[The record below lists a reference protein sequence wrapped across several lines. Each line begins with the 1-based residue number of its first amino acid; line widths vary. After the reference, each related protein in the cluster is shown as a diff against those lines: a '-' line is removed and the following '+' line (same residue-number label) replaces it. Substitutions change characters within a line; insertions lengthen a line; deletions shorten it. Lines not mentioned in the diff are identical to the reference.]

1 MNSTLHAL
9 LALTAGHRKRYLAAA
24 ASMVV
29 ASALLYLAPLVPQ
42 IVIDGVLAPSQDASP
57 FVRRTVDAL
66 GGRAALLDRLWLPGL
81 IFVLITAAAGVFTYL
96 RGRWSAAATEAVIRR
111 LRERVYD
118 HVQHLSV
125 AYFDGAE
132 TGDLV
137 QRSTSDVETVRV
149 FLQNHVVEVARAC
162 VMLLA
167 PIPLMVAI
175 DGRMTVAALV
185 LMPLIVG
192 FSTTFFVRMRSTFK
206 AADEAEGRMTTTLQ
220 ENLTGIR
227 VVRAFRRQR
236 FENERFAVRNADH
249 RHHAHRV
256 YRLMAWFWSA
266 SDLLCFAQTA
276 IVVITGVVLLQAG
289 ELQVGAFYY
298 FLTVVTMFIYPLRNM
313 GRVVADLGKAVV
325 ALERIDEV
333 LDESPESSPSD
344 AIGVEKA
351 DGELILEGVELTYP
365 DGTSALR
372 GIDLR
377 VEAGETLALVGPSGS
392 GKSSLVA
399 LLLRLRDADR
409 GTILLDG
416 RDLAGFDRKQVRQ
429 HISVVLQ
436 EPFLFSKTVGANV
449 RLGRAGATQDD
460 VVQATRAAAVHDA
473 VLTFPQGYDT
483 PVGERGVT
491 LSGGQ
496 RQRLALARA
505 LLREPAVL
513 VLDDALSAVDTATEA
528 EILRALERRRGRHT
542 TIIVAHRLTTV
553 SLADRIAVLDAGR
566 IVQVGNHDALVAQD
580 GPYGRLWAL
589 QRSDE
594 HRSQEESA

>member
-1 MNSTLHAL
+1 MNSTVHAL
-9 LALTAGHRKRYLAAA
+9 LSLTSGHQGRYLAAA
-24 ASMVV
+24 AAMVV
-29 ASALLYLAPLVPQ
+29 ASALLYVAPLVPQ
-42 IVIDGVLAPSQDASP
+42 VVLDGVLAPSQDAAP

-66 GGRAALLDRLWLPGL
+66 GGRAVLLEHLWIPAVL
-81 IFVLITAAAGVFTYL
+81 FVLITAAAGVFTYL

-118 HVQHLSV
+118 HVQHLRV

-137 QRSTSDVETVRV
+137 QRSTSDVETLRV
-149 FLQNHVVEVARAC
+149 FLQNHVVEVGRAC

-167 PIPLMVAI
+167 PIPLMLAI
-175 DGRMTVAALV
+175 DRRMTVAALV
-185 LMPLIVG
+185 LIPVIVG

-227 VVRAFRRQR
+227 VVRAFARQR
-236 FENERFAVRNADH
+236 FESERFAGRNAEHRDH
-249 RHHAHRV
+249 SHRV

-325 ALERIDEV
+325 ALERIGEV
-333 LDESPESSPSD
+333 LDEPPESSPPGP
-344 AIGVEKA
+344 ITLEKA
-351 DGELILEGVELTYP
+351 DGELVLDGVVLTYP
-365 DGTSALR
+365 DGTPALR

-399 LLLRLRDADR
+399 LLLRLRDPDS
-409 GTILLDG
+409 GTIHLDG

-429 HISVVLQ
+429 RISVVLQ
-436 EPFLFSKTVGANV
+436 EPFLFSKTVGGNV
-449 RLGRAGATQDD
+449 RLGRAGATQDE
-460 VVQATRAAAVHDA
+460 VIEATRAAAIHDT

-528 EILRALERRRGRHT
+528 EILDALRRRRGRHT

-553 SLADRIAVLDAGR
+553 ALADRIAVLDGGR
-566 IVQVGNHDALVAQD
+566 IVQVGDHDTLVDED
-580 GPYGRLWAL
+580 GPYGRLWAM
-589 QRSDE
+589 QRTNDGWT
-594 HRSQEESA
+594 REESA

>member
-1 MNSTLHAL
+1 MSSTVHAL
-9 LALTAGHRKRYLAAA
+9 LSLTAGHRRRYLAAA
-24 ASMVV
+24 AAMVV
-29 ASALLYLAPLVPQ
+29 ASMLLYLAPLVPQ
-42 IVIDGVLAPSQDASP
+42 VVIDGVLAPSEDASP

-66 GGRAALLDRLWLPGL
+66 GGRAALLERLWVPGV
-81 IFVLITAAAGVFTYL
+81 IFVLITAAAGAFTYL

-118 HVQHLSV
+118 HVQHLRL

-137 QRSTSDVETVRV
+137 QRSTSDVETLRV
-149 FLQNHVVEVARAC
+149 FLQNHVVEVGRAC

-167 PIPLMVAI
+167 PIPLMLAI
-175 DGRMTVAALV
+175 DTRMTIAALV
-185 LMPLIVG
+185 LIPVIVG

-227 VVRAFRRQR
+227 VVRAFARQS
-236 FENERFAVRNADH
+236 FESERFAGRNAEH
-249 RHHAHRV
+249 RNHSYRV

-325 ALERIDEV
+325 ALDRIGEV
-333 LDESPESSPSD
+333 LAQPPESSPAD
-344 AIGVEKA
+344 AIALDEA
-351 DGELILEGVELTYP
+351 DGELVLEGVELTYP
-365 DGTSALR
+365 DGTPALR

-392 GKSSLVA
+392 GKSSLVQ
-399 LLLRLRDADR
+399 LLLRLRDPDR
-409 GTILLDG
+409 GTIRLDG
-416 RDLAGFDRKQVRQ
+416 RDLESLDRKRVRQ
-429 HISVVLQ
+429 RICVVLQ
-436 EPFLFSKTVGANV
+436 EPFLFSKTVGGNV
-449 RLGRAGATQDD
+449 RLGRAGATQAE
-460 VVQATRAAAVHDA
+460 VVEATRAAAIHDT
-473 VLTFPQGYDT
+473 VLTFSQGYDT

-528 EILRALERRRGRHT
+528 EILDGLKRRRGRHT
-542 TIIVAHRLTTV
+542 TIIIAHRLTTLA
-553 SLADRIAVLDAGR
+553 LADRIAVLDGGR
-566 IVQVGNHDALVAQD
+566 IVQVGDHDTLVDED

-589 QRSDE
+589 QRSDVAWT
-594 HRSQEESA
+594 REESA

>member
-1 MNSTLHAL
+1 MNSTVHAL
-9 LALTAGHRKRYLAAA
+9 LSLTAGHRRPYLAAA
-24 ASMVV
+24 AAMVV

-42 IVIDGVLAPSQDASP
+42 VVIDGVLAPSQDASP
-57 FVRRTVDAL
+57 FVRRTVDVL
-66 GGRAALLDRLWLPGL
+66 GGRAALLDRLWLPGV
-81 IFVLITAAAGVFTYL
+81 IFVLITATAGVFTVL
-96 RGRWSAAATEAVIRR
+96 RGRWSAVATEAVIRR

-118 HVQHLSV
+118 HIQHLRV
-125 AYFDGAE
+125 AYFDDAE

-137 QRSTSDVETVRV
+137 QRSTSDVETIRV
-149 FLQNHVVEVARAC
+149 FLQNHVVEVGRAC

-167 PIPLMVAI
+167 PIPLMIAI
-175 DGRMTVAALV
+175 DGRMTIAALV
-185 LMPLIVG
+185 LMPVIVG

-227 VVRAFRRQR
+227 VVRAFARQR
-236 FENERFAVRNADH
+236 FENERFAGRNADH

-333 LDESPESSPSD
+333 LRELPESSPPH
-344 AIGVEKA
+344 ALPLEAA
-351 DGELILEGVELTYP
+351 DGELVLDGVELTYP
-365 DGTSALR
+365 DGTTALR

-377 VEAGETLALVGPSGS
+377 IEAGETLALVGPSGS

-399 LLLRLRDADR
+399 LLLRLRDPNR

-416 RDLAGFDRKQVRQ
+416 RELVALDRKQVRQ
-429 HISVVLQ
+429 RISVVLQ
-436 EPFLFSKTVGANV
+436 EPFLFSKTVGGNV
-449 RLGRAGATQDD
+449 RLGRAGATEAEI
-460 VVQATRAAAVHDA
+460 VEATRAAAIHDT

-505 LLREPAVL
+505 LVREPAVL

-528 EILRALERRRGRHT
+528 QILDALQRRRGRHT

-553 SLADRIAVLDAGR
+553 ALADRIAVLDGGR
-566 IVQVGNHDALVAQD
+566 IVQLGDHDTLVGQD

-594 HRSQEESA
+594 ERTQEASA